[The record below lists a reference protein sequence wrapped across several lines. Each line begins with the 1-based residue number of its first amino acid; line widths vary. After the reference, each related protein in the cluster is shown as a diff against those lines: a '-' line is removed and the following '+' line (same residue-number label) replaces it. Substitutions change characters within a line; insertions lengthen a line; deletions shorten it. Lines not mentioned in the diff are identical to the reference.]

1 MLYINVP
8 VQPHS
13 TPPTYYTIVLYIIIY
28 IVIFIEYV
36 YKH

>member
-1 MLYINVP
+1 MYQSNLTA
-8 VQPHS
+8 H
-13 TPPTYYTIVLYIIIY
+13 PPTYYTIVLYIIIY